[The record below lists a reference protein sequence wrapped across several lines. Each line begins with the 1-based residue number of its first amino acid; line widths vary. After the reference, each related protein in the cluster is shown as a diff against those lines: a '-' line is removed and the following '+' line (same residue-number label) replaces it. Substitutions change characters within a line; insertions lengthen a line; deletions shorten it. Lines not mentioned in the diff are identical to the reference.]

1 MPKLKPGE
9 TRLNWQ
15 YLLKRYLLE
24 GGTVGY
30 KQGDINKKFNSI
42 PSDEILQELEALWA
56 EEKVQRFSQRTHG
69 VTATVWR
76 ATEALN
82 T

>member
-1 MPKLKPGE
+1 MARLKPGE
-9 TRLNWQ
+9 SRMNWQ

-30 KQGDINKKFNSI
+30 KQGEITKKFNSV
-42 PSDEILQELEALWA
+42 PSDEIVMELEALFA

-69 VTATVWR
+69 VTATIWR
-76 ATEALN
+76 ACDSLN
-82 T
+82 V